1 MDDSTRPR
9 PADATTP
16 AEEAG
21 RTDAAPF
28 GLDRAPTGDAAVDAA
43 LDRLGDVDHLATGG
57 HMEVYEDVHRG
68 LRKALSALDAA
79 QGPPAPAPPGRGPVP
94 G

>member
-9 PADATTP
+9 PAEATAP
-16 AEEAG
+16 PGEARRPG
-21 RTDAAPF
+21 AAPL
-28 GLDRAPTGDAAVDAA
+28 GLDRGPTGDTAVDAA
-43 LDRLGDVDHLATGG
+43 LDRLGAVDHLATDG

-68 LRKALSALDAA
+68 LREALSALDAT

>member
-1 MDDSTRPR
+1 MDDSTRPH
-9 PADATTP
+9 PAETTAP
-16 AEEAG
+16 PEEAG
-21 RTDAAPF
+21 RAGAAPF
-28 GLDRAPTGDAAVDAA
+28 GLDRGTTGDAAVDAA
-43 LDRLGDVDHLATGG
+43 LDRLGDVDHLATDE

-68 LRKALSALDAA
+68 LREALGALDAA